1 MRKILLMLALL
12 GTLLV
17 FASCGKETGAPEGMR
32 ILSVED
38 NYVVYIPERW
48 VIDEKSVLY
57 AHAPDYRLG
66 ETKAFYASVQVFE
79 HKLDGT
85 MDDFIPEYISEL
97 KSEFKSAFDNDVPL
111 DYKNGE
117 KTGKTLTYSIKK
129 ADGRELYKSTFI
141 VHNDT
146 VIELRYIAMEID
158 GLFEKNLSDY
168 NMIVENIIL
177 K

>member
-12 GTLLV
+12 GTLLAL
-17 FASCGKETGAPEGMR
+17 ASCGKETGAPDGMKV
-32 ILSVED
+32 LSIED
-38 NYVVYIPERW
+38 NYVIYVPERW

-79 HKLDGT
+79 HELDTTVG
-85 MDDFIPEYISEL
+85 DFIQKYIGEL
-97 KSEFKSAFDNDVPL
+97 KSEFKGAFDNDAPI

-129 ADGRELYKSTFI
+129 TDGRELYKSTFI
-141 VHNDT
+141 VHNDSI
-146 VIELRYIAMEID
+146 IELRYIAMEID

-168 NMIVENIIL
+168 NMIVENITL